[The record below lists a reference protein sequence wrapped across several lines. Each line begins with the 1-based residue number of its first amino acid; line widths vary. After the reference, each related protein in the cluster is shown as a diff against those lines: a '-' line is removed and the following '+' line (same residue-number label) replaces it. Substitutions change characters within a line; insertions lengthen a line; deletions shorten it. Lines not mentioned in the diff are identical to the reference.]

1 MAQKK
6 QLAPRERR
14 RRRRLTVWQKAVWC
28 VLTVAIAFG
37 TFAVIRKAVRPIDLL
52 CEGKSEV
59 RRMEAQYA
67 KDKAE
72 NTALH
77 KKRRYLLTPSG
88 SEAEARKLGYVR
100 PGEVSVVIEDKKPA
114 GK

>member
-1 MAQKK
+1 MTVLQKVVCGI
-6 QLAPRERR
+6 LA
-14 RRRRLTVWQKAVWC
+14 A
-28 VLTVAIAFG
+28 AIVFCA
-37 TFAVIRKAVRPIDLL
+37 FAVIRKAIRPIDLL

-72 NTALH
+72 NAALRR
-77 KKRRYLLTPSG
+77 KRRYLLTPSG

-100 PGEVSVVIEDKKPA
+100 PGEVSVIIEDKKTA
-114 GK
+114 K